1 MWVRRIACGSQPS
14 SAASTFSTDEVGPGS
29 PRPCPTCQQQ
39 TARRRPRWSV
49 SISRIQLVK
58 AGCTIPAEA
67 VTTFRGRAVWG
78 RGVVREALRC
88 RVGNGVELAREVTSV
103 TDDALTLCPDPVG
116 IEVELVNSLFRH
128 GGDVG
133 GVTRRL

>member
-29 PRPCPTCQQQ
+29 TRTCPTCQQQ

-67 VTTFRGRAVWG
+67 VSTLGRRALRRSRIVW
-78 RGVVREALRC
+78 EAMRC
-88 RVGNGVELAREVTSV
+88 RVGNGGQLAREVTGV
-103 TDDALTLCPDPVG
+103 TNDALALSPDPIGVE
-116 IEVELVNSLFRH
+116 IELVDTLLRH

-133 GVTRRL
+133 